1 MSEFKT
7 NMPLLH
13 TAGVI
18 ELSSKILAHN
28 IPVRSLYRYELLD
41 WFFPSGQSP
50 LCIQT
55 DAKTVDAFISKL
67 SSFHRGNLFFVIDG
81 NSSR

>member
-1 MSEFKT
+1 MSEFTT

-18 ELSSKILAHN
+18 ELSSEILAHTD
-28 IPVRSLYRYELLD
+28 ILVRSRLYRYELSD
-41 WFFPSGQSP
+41 CGRSP
-50 LCIQT
+50 LCMQRLS
-55 DAKTVDAFISKL
+55 FISKL